1 MNKVEHAEESPCIVR
16 SKLNSLTMW
25 EVGGVGGQS
34 LGLVPAQRGGPG
46 LKGPLQRRAR
56 AWTLYR
62 DPL

>member
-25 EVGGVGGQS
+25 EVGAGRPEPG
-34 LGLVPAQRGGPG
+34 LGSYTERGPG